1 MRKII
6 FSLLVVVAAGVCFA
20 GCGQNAPAPKKE
32 QSPSVTKPASDEGSQ
47 AKEKEQAKPEAPKDG
62 SGTR

>member
-1 MRKII
+1 MKKII

-20 GCGQNAPAPKKE
+20 GCGQQAAAPKKE
-32 QSPSVTKPASDEGSQ
+32 QSPAVTKPAGDEGSQ
-47 AKEKEQAKPEAPKDG
+47 TKEKEQPKPETPTDG

>member
-1 MRKII
+1 MKKII
-6 FSLLVVVAAGVCFA
+6 FSLLVVVAAGICFT
-20 GCGQNAPAPKKE
+20 GCGQKAAAPNKE

-47 AKEKEQAKPEAPKDG
+47 TKESDQPKPETPKDG